1 MNVLAILKTLVLVG
15 ADSPAFQALFEQV
28 KDVLGEDDRATLE
41 AAYAKAMDEA
51 EEQHRRAQGI

>member
-28 KDVLGEDDRATLE
+28 KGVLGEDDRATLE

-51 EEQHRRAQGI
+51 AAQHERAQGI